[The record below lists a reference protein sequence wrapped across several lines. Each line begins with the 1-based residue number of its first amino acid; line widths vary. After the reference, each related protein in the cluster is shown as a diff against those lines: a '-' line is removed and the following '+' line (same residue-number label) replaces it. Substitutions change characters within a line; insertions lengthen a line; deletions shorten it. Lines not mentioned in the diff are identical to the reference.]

1 MSSPLPWKI
10 EPKKRKIEADGIEF
24 EIPDYGSLLVGEL
37 DYMKAMPKGLA
48 DHQFARQFVAFCLRF
63 RYKGQI
69 PQDITD
75 EDLLA
80 EMPVGLIA
88 KLFNFLV
95 YGDENKSIAEVKVK
109 GKKPAGKQTPG
120 NSTGNSSSTT
130 QGIPTLL
137 PKPTRGAL
145 SGSSMPPSVTMK
157 RTA

>member
-37 DYMKAMPKGLA
+37 DYMKAMPKDLA

-63 RYKGQI
+63 RHKDQI

-109 GKKPAGKQTPG
+109 AKKPRKQTPD
-120 NSTGNSSSTT
+120 NSTGNSNSTT

-137 PKPTRGAL
+137 PKPTRGVQ
-145 SGSSMPPSVTMK
+145 SGLSMPPSATMK
-157 RTA
+157 KTA